1 LQSVETP
8 NNKLGGFIMKIL
20 LAAVLATALVAP
32 CMAKDAGS
40 DEDQTKAD
48 VQTPG
53 KTEPR
58 VPATMKA
65 APAEQIQ
72 TEGRA
77 RSEMAPAEKA
87 PAIKHDAD
95 DGKK

>member
-1 LQSVETP
+1 
-8 NNKLGGFIMKIL
+8 MKIL
-20 LAAVLATALVAP
+20 LAAVLATVLVAP

-40 DEDQTKAD
+40 DEDQSKSD

-77 RSEMAPAEKA
+77 RSEMAPAESKA
-87 PAIKHDAD
+87 PALKRDED
-95 DGKK
+95 DKGESKK